1 MPIMDKRL
9 RILVVDDEPNNLQL
23 MMQILGDRYQL
34 AFAPNG
40 NKAIEIARKLETDL
54 ILLDVM
60 MPDMDGYE
68 VCERLKSDDI
78 TKNIPI
84 IFVTA
89 KDEIGDETRGLELGA
104 IDYITK
110 PISPS
115 IVKARVKNHLALKQA
130 HEKIHKQKKRLEDQ
144 NFQLIEASCL
154 REDIDRIVRHDLKN
168 PLNAIIAL
176 PPVIEKE
183 GNLSERQISHL
194 NIIKDA
200 GLDMLSMI
208 NLSLDLFKMERGM
221 YQLQT
226 AKIDILSLISRI
238 LLENKMLADLK
249 EISANI
255 LINGKTT
262 EENTSIFAQGEE
274 LLCYSMLMNLIKN
287 SFEASP
293 EAEQIII
300 AIESHAEAREIIIS
314 IRNKGEVP
322 AEIRETFFDK
332 YVTSGKK
339 SGTGLGTYSARLMA
353 EVQGGGIRLDHS
365 VENQTAVIIRL
376 KAYEE

>member
-1 MPIMDKRL
+1 MDKRL

-40 NKAIEIARKLETDL
+40 NKALEIARKLETDL

-68 VCERLKSDDI
+68 VCEKLKSNEV

-130 HEKIHKQKKRLEDQ
+130 HEKIQKQKKRLEDQ
-144 NFQLIEASCL
+144 NFQLIEASRL

-176 PPVIEKE
+176 PPVIERE
-183 GNLSERQISHL
+183 GSLSELQISHL
-194 NIIKDA
+194 NMIKDA

-208 NLSLDLFKMERGM
+208 NLSLDMFKMERGM
-221 YQLQT
+221 YQLQP
-226 AKIDILSLISRI
+226 AKIDIPSLIRRI
-238 LLENKMLADLK
+238 LLENRVLADLK

-255 LINGKTT
+255 LINGYPP
-262 EENTSIFAQGEE
+262 EENTSVFVRGEE

-287 SFEASP
+287 ALEASP
-293 EAEQIII
+293 KEEQITIRI
-300 AIESHAEAREIIIS
+300 DQNAESGEIIIS

-322 AEIRETFFDK
+322 AEIRDTFFDK
-332 YVTSGKK
+332 YVTSGKP
-339 SGTGLGTYSARLMA
+339 SGTGLGTYSAWLMA
-353 EVQGGGIRLDHS
+353 EVQDGRIRLDNS
-365 VENQTAVIIRL
+365 VENETTLIVRL
-376 KAYEE
+376 KPYEN